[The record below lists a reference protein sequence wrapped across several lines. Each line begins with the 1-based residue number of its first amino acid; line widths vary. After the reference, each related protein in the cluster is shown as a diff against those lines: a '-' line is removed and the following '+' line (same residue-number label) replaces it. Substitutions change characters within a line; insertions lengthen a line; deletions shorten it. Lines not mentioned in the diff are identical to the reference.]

1 MKFINSVLSKVV
13 IGATGA
19 VLAHAAIA
27 QSNGVGNSSVS
38 LEDYV
43 RKVVNENPEVQASW
57 RQLQVAMSDVDIAR
71 GGFRPQVDVL
81 ATSAY
86 TDRNYG

>member
-1 MKFINSVLSKVV
+1 MKLINSVLSKVV

-27 QSNGVGNSSVS
+27 QSNGVGDSSVS

-43 RKVVNENPEVQASW
+43 RKVVNENPEV
-57 RQLQVAMSDVDIAR
+57 
-71 GGFRPQVDVL
+71 
-81 ATSAY
+81 
-86 TDRNYG
+86 